1 MLHKFFIKYLFPLGI
16 GANIQP
22 RGCKLRDKRAF
33 SGVFIHICYILS
45 SYYHL
50 IIENM
55 LIICEFVKKISSM
68 PIKEFEIKCDFERF
82 FLFLKVLS

>member
-1 MLHKFFIKYLFPLGI
+1 MLHKFFPLGI

-33 SGVFIHICYILS
+33 SGVFIHICS
-45 SYYHL
+45 KYHL

-55 LIICEFVKKISSM
+55 LIICEFVEKISSM

-82 FLFLKVLS
+82 FFIS